1 MPQPSATHVP
11 PQNIEAEESVLGAM
25 LVAEPALSR
34 VIDEVKL
41 NAEDFYLEKHA
52 TIFRAVHDLYA
63 ASKPVDELSV
73 AEALVQRNEIE
84 AAGGKHY
91 VSELAAKVPAAG
103 NAKHYAEIVQQNS
116 LLRRLLGAGQE
127 IQGWVHERDGE
138 PRELSERAEK
148 LLFDVAHKEQ
158 ASDFRLLSEIL
169 HDEVDR
175 LEKLSTG
182 ESELTGTPSGFRD
195 IDAITGG
202 FQPGN
207 LIIVAAR
214 PAMGKCQS
222 AQSLLYDPRSG
233 ARRTVAD
240 AYETHRSG
248 EEVWVASLGPD
259 LRVKPAK
266 VAAIEANGRKKIF
279 RLTTR
284 LGRWTEA
291 TANHPVLTSKGWEQL
306 GDLEPGMR
314 VAVPRTLPRTGRR
327 VQMPDSEIVLLAA
340 LIADGSI
347 TNAPPAYCYGS
358 ESGVVDT
365 VETAATSYGV
375 RFQPP
380 RVEADG
386 GSYLTTGSRSRPNP
400 VTNLLKSHGLMG
412 LRSAEK
418 YVPDAVFGLGEDQ
431 IARFLGIMYAC
442 DGHVY
447 CSDRLAQIGYSTIS
461 ERLAHDVQ
469 HLLLRLG
476 IVATIRTLKRP
487 VYDGTGKVAREV
499 RITSQAGMRRFC
511 ELIRVPGKEQKQ
523 AQVLERLD
531 AAPRMTNT
539 DTVPPE
545 IWDDI
550 LLAKGARSWAGVSEV
565 TGGPRNHNWHVGKR
579 SPSRGLLT
587 ELAEATTSPTL
598 EEPADSDIWW
608 DEVASVEYVGE
619 EETYDLDVP
628 GLRNFVADDIIV
640 HNSAIVANIAENVA
654 VKRNTPVAF
663 FSLEMSEVELAQR
676 FIACRARIS
685 GDKLR
690 KGQVAQK
697 DWPKVVRACNE
708 LEEAPLWFDDSSD
721 LGLLDLRAKARRLH
735 AQSQDQGGLGLVIV
749 DYLQLMRADD
759 MRANRV
765 EQVGQMSRGLKILA
779 RELDVPVLAI
789 SQLSR
794 APEQRHPPKPMLSD
808 LRESGCLTG
817 DSLVYLPREGVRR
830 PICELVGQSDFEVL
844 AMDPETWQLRPALAT
859 RAFSTGEKPA
869 FRLTTR
875 LGRTIRA
882 TGNHKFLTISGWRR
896 LDELTEGDPIA
907 VPGKLPDTARPTMSE
922 DELALLGHLIGD
934 GCTLP
939 RHAIQYT
946 SNERKLAAHVAD
958 LSLRVFGGKV
968 RPRMRKERRW
978 YQVYLAAA
986 ERLTHRRRN
995 PVAAWLDQLGVFGLR
1010 SYEKHVPDLVF
1021 SQPQW
1026 AIATFLR
1033 HLWATDGCV
1042 WLGGTARTTVSVYY
1056 ATSSRQLALDVQ
1068 TLLLRL
1074 GINARVSR
1082 HDAPGKGRPQFHVA
1096 ISGGEDIVRFLE
1108 DVGALGARKGRHAS
1122 AILEHFD
1129 GRARNPN
1136 KNVIPQEAWRALV
1149 VPAMRQAGVTGRQLQ
1164 AKIDT
1169 RYCGS
1174 ALYRSG
1180 LSRERAMRVASAV
1193 RCEELVDLALG
1204 DVYWDPIASIE
1215 PNGVEEVFDI
1225 TVDGLHNFVA
1235 DNIVVHNSIEQDAD
1249 VVAFLY
1255 REDYYRDPEDEPDGL
1270 ADVIVAKHR
1279 NGPIGSPKL
1288 VFLDRF
1294 PKFADY
1300 SGHEQPVEQPA
1311 GEVPPLEDSAT
1322 SAGPDF

>member
-1 MPQPSATHVP
+1 MPQPPATHVP

-25 LVAEPALSR
+25 LVAEPSLSR

-41 NAEDFYLEKHA
+41 NGEDFYLEKHA
-52 TIFRAVHDLYA
+52 AIFRAVHDLYA

-73 AEALVQRNEIE
+73 SEALVQRNEID

-127 IQGWVHERDGE
+127 IQGWVHGRDGE

-182 ESELTGTPSGFRD
+182 ELEMTGTPSGFRD

-214 PAMGKCQS
+214 PAMGKCLGKFEQI
-222 AQSLLYDPRSG
+222 YDPRTG
-233 ARRTVAD
+233 GRRAVWELHEAFK
-240 AYETHRSG
+240 RG
-248 EEVWVASLGPD
+248 EEIWVASLGPD
-259 LRVKPAK
+259 LRLKPAK
-266 VAAIEANGRKKIF
+266 VAAVAANGRKRTY

-284 LGRWTEA
+284 LGRQVTA
-291 TANHPVLTSKGWEQL
+291 TTNHPVLTSSGWTEL
-306 GDLEPGMR
+306 RDVKPGDR
-314 VAVPRTLPRTGRR
+314 IAVPRRLPRSSRPS
-327 VQMPDSEIVLLAA
+327 QLPDREIVLLGA
-340 LIADGSI
+340 LIADGAI
-347 TNAPPAYCYGS
+347 GWGTPAYCYGP

-365 VETAATSYGV
+365 VETAATAFGV

-380 RVEADG
+380 REKAKG
-386 GSYLTTGSRSRPNP
+386 SSYLTTGSRSRPNP
-400 VTNLLKSHGLMG
+400 VAELLRTHGLMG
-412 LRSAEK
+412 RRSAEK
-418 YVPDAVFGLGEDQ
+418 FVPDAIFGLDAGQ
-431 IARFLGIMYAC
+431 LARFLGAMYAC
-442 DGHVY
+442 DGHGY
-447 CSDRLAQIGYSTIS
+447 CRDRLAQIGYTTIS

-511 ELIRVPGKEQKQ
+511 ELIHVPGKEAQQ
-523 AQVLERLD
+523 ARVLERLD

-539 DTVPPE
+539 DTIPPE
-545 IWDDI
+545 IWEDV
-550 LLAKGARSWAGVSEV
+550 LLAKGERPWADVSEV
-565 TGGPRNHNWHVGKR
+565 TGRPRNHNWHVGKR
-579 SPSRGLLT
+579 SPSRGLLA
-587 ELAEATTSPTL
+587 ELAEATRSPAL
-598 EEPADSDIWW
+598 EELADSDLWW

-654 VKRNTPVAF
+654 VKRGMPVAF

-735 AQSQDQGGLGLVIV
+735 AQTQDQGGLGLVIV
-749 DYLQLMRADD
+749 DYLQLMRSDD

-779 RELDVPVLAI
+779 RELEVPVLAI

-808 LRESGCLTG
+808 LRESG
-817 DSLVYLPREGVRR
+817 
-830 PICELVGQSDFEVL
+830 
-844 AMDPETWQLRPALAT
+844 
-859 RAFSTGEKPA
+859 
-869 FRLTTR
+869 
-875 LGRTIRA
+875 
-882 TGNHKFLTISGWRR
+882 
-896 LDELTEGDPIA
+896 
-907 VPGKLPDTARPTMSE
+907 
-922 DELALLGHLIGD
+922 
-934 GCTLP
+934 
-939 RHAIQYT
+939 
-946 SNERKLAAHVAD
+946 
-958 LSLRVFGGKV
+958 
-968 RPRMRKERRW
+968 
-978 YQVYLAAA
+978 
-986 ERLTHRRRN
+986 
-995 PVAAWLDQLGVFGLR
+995 
-1010 SYEKHVPDLVF
+1010 
-1021 SQPQW
+1021 
-1026 AIATFLR
+1026 
-1033 HLWATDGCV
+1033 
-1042 WLGGTARTTVSVYY
+1042 
-1056 ATSSRQLALDVQ
+1056 
-1068 TLLLRL
+1068 
-1074 GINARVSR
+1074 
-1082 HDAPGKGRPQFHVA
+1082 
-1096 ISGGEDIVRFLE
+1096 
-1108 DVGALGARKGRHAS
+1108 
-1122 AILEHFD
+1122 
-1129 GRARNPN
+1129 
-1136 KNVIPQEAWRALV
+1136 
-1149 VPAMRQAGVTGRQLQ
+1149 
-1164 AKIDT
+1164 
-1169 RYCGS
+1169 
-1174 ALYRSG
+1174 
-1180 LSRERAMRVASAV
+1180 
-1193 RCEELVDLALG
+1193 
-1204 DVYWDPIASIE
+1204 
-1215 PNGVEEVFDI
+1215 
-1225 TVDGLHNFVA
+1225 
-1235 DNIVVHNSIEQDAD
+1235 SIEQDAD
-1249 VVAFLY
+1249 LVAFLF

-1270 ADVIVAKHR
+1270 ADVIIAKHR
-1279 NGPIGSPKL
+1279 NGPIGAPKL

-1294 PKFADY
+1294 PKFADF
-1300 SGHEQPVEQPA
+1300 SGHDRPVEQPA
-1311 GEVPPLEDSAT
+1311 GEGPPLEDAAA
-1322 SAGPDF
+1322 AGPEF

>member
-52 TIFRAVHDLYA
+52 LIFACARDLYA

-73 AEALVQRNEIE
+73 SEALVQRNEIDG
-84 AAGGKHY
+84 AGGKHY

-127 IQGWVHERDGE
+127 IQGWVHQRDGE

-182 ESELTGTPSGFRD
+182 ETELTGTPSGFRD

-214 PAMGKCQS
+214 PAMGKS
-222 AQSLLYDPRSG
+222 A
-233 ARRTVAD
+233 V
-240 AYETHRSG
+240 
-248 EEVWVASLGPD
+248 
-259 LRVKPAK
+259 
-266 VAAIEANGRKKIF
+266 
-279 RLTTR
+279 
-284 LGRWTEA
+284 
-291 TANHPVLTSKGWEQL
+291 
-306 GDLEPGMR
+306 
-314 VAVPRTLPRTGRR
+314 
-327 VQMPDSEIVLLAA
+327 
-340 LIADGSI
+340 
-347 TNAPPAYCYGS
+347 
-358 ESGVVDT
+358 
-365 VETAATSYGV
+365 
-375 RFQPP
+375 
-380 RVEADG
+380 
-386 GSYLTTGSRSRPNP
+386 
-400 VTNLLKSHGLMG
+400 
-412 LRSAEK
+412 
-418 YVPDAVFGLGEDQ
+418 
-431 IARFLGIMYAC
+431 
-442 DGHVY
+442 
-447 CSDRLAQIGYSTIS
+447 
-461 ERLAHDVQ
+461 
-469 HLLLRLG
+469 
-476 IVATIRTLKRP
+476 
-487 VYDGTGKVAREV
+487 
-499 RITSQAGMRRFC
+499 
-511 ELIRVPGKEQKQ
+511 
-523 AQVLERLD
+523 
-531 AAPRMTNT
+531 
-539 DTVPPE
+539 
-545 IWDDI
+545 
-550 LLAKGARSWAGVSEV
+550 
-565 TGGPRNHNWHVGKR
+565 
-579 SPSRGLLT
+579 
-587 ELAEATTSPTL
+587 
-598 EEPADSDIWW
+598 
-608 DEVASVEYVGE
+608 
-619 EETYDLDVP
+619 
-628 GLRNFVADDIIV
+628 
-640 HNSAIVANIAENVA
+640 VANIAENVA
-654 VKRNTPVAF
+654 VKRGMPVAF

-735 AQSQDQGGLGLVIV
+735 AQTQDRGGLGLVIV

-759 MRANRV
+759 PRANRV

-817 DSLVYLPREGVRR
+817 DSLVHLPREGVRR
-830 PICELVGQSDFEVL
+830 PIRELVGKEPFEVL
-844 AMDPETWQLRPALAT
+844 AMDPETWRLRPALAT
-859 RAFSTGEKPA
+859 RAFSTGRKQT
-869 FRLTTR
+869 FCLTTR

-896 LDELTEGDPIA
+896 LDELSVGDA
-907 VPGKLPDTARPTMSE
+907 VSLPGSLPDSGGASMTE

-946 SNERKLAAHVAD
+946 SNERKLASMVAD
-958 LSLRVFGGKV
+958 LTMRVFGSAV
-968 RPRMRKERRW
+968 RPRLRAERRW
-978 YQVYLAAA
+978 FQVYLAAT
-986 ERLTHRRRN
+986 ERLGRGRRN
-995 PVAAWLDQLGVFGLR
+995 PVAAWLGRLGVFGLR
-1010 SYEKHVPDLVF
+1010 SHEKRVPDAVF
-1021 SQPQW
+1021 AQPAW

-1042 WLGGTARTTVSVYY
+1042 WLGGTARTAVNIYY
-1056 ATSSRQLALDVQ
+1056 ATSSPRLAFDVQ

-1074 GINARVSR
+1074 GINGRVTR
-1082 HDAPGKGRPQFHVA
+1082 HANAGKGKPQFHVTV
-1096 ISGGEDIVRFLE
+1096 SGGGDLVKFLE
-1108 DVGALGARKGRHAS
+1108 NVGALGANKQRHAS
-1122 AILEHFD
+1122 AILEHFA
-1129 GRARNPN
+1129 GRDRNPN
-1136 KNVIPQEAWRALV
+1136 RDLIPKEAWRDLV
-1149 VPAMRQAGVTGRQLQ
+1149 VPAMERAGITSREMQA
-1164 AKIDT
+1164 AIDS
-1169 RYCGS
+1169 RYCGT

-1180 LSRERAMRVASAV
+1180 IGKERALRVATAV
-1193 RCEELVDLALG
+1193 RSEELVDLALG
-1204 DVYWDPIASIE
+1204 DAYWDPIVSIE
-1215 PNGVEEVFDI
+1215 PSGVEEVFDL
-1225 TVDGLHNFVA
+1225 TVKGLHNFVA
-1235 DNIVVHNSIEQDAD
+1235 DNVVVHNSIEQDAD
-1249 VVAFLY
+1249 VVAFLF

-1270 ADVIVAKHR
+1270 ADVIIAKHR

-1300 SGHEQPVEQPA
+1300 SGHERPVEQPA
-1311 GEVPPLEDSAT
+1311 GEEPPFEDAAG
-1322 SAGPDF
+1322 AGPEF